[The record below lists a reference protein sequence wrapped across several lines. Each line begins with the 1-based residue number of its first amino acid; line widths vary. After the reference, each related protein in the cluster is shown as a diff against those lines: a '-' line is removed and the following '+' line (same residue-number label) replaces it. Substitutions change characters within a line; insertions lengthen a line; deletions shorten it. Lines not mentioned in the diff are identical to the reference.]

1 MVAAG
6 KLTGALQRQQVA
18 GIGHHADHA
27 NVPLGVAADVA
38 NRIGR
43 EVAAALALAY
53 LLARCQEGIGKGAA
67 LLLGLAQ

>member
-1 MVAAG
+1 MSEAVDKLRNVALVGHGSAG
-6 KLTGALQRQQVA
+6 KTSLAETMLYNG
-18 GIGHHADHA
+18 G
-27 NVPLGVAADVA
+27 VA